1 MEVISRLFVFFA
13 ALLMVQATYS
23 SLQAVS
29 KVRKKNDS
37 PFLKQWR
44 IAKKDK
50 EPVYVMWCIF
60 FDENHHGTRRKMLND
75 AHKNKTD
82 RARGCAESWH
92 PANLEDFGNKRGFLY
107 Y

>member
-50 EPVYVMWCIF
+50 EPVYVM
-60 FDENHHGTRRKMLND
+60 
-75 AHKNKTD
+75 
-82 RARGCAESWH
+82 
-92 PANLEDFGNKRGFLY
+92 
-107 Y
+107 